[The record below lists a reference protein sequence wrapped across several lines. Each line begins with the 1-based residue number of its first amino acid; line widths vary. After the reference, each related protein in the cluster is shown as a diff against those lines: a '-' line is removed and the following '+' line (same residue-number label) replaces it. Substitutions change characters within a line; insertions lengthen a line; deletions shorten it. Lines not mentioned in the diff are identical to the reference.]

1 MLMRMLKEDNSN
13 TIQGYCVSEDE
24 LVEENRLSFKK
35 WFADTR
41 PELAH
46 ELITMVEEEIDDK
59 VNGEI
64 EWRKQKEWRY
74 PEMSEYELKRQIT
87 RDIWLTIL
95 NEIMNSVFIWVDME
109 RIQKK
114 IDSYWRGCEWET
126 E

>member
-1 MLMRMLKEDNSN
+1 MPKENNSN

-24 LVEENRLSFKK
+24 LLQENRSSFKRG
-35 WFADTR
+35 FADTR

-46 ELITMVEEEIDDK
+46 ELISMVEEEINDK

-95 NEIMNSVFIWVDME
+95 NEIMDSVFI
-109 RIQKK
+109 
-114 IDSYWRGCEWET
+114 
-126 E
+126 